1 MNRKLSKAGWVIILA
16 VVVIVLSIATTVV
29 GFNLNSKLKNEIK
42 TLTANNEKLTAEVED
57 LKIENSALK
66 TKINELTIIETD
78 NTKEEEN
85 NDPVTKKYTVI
96 SKTGLNI
103 REKASTDSEVVKVL
117 KKDETFEGEEMSV
130 NNSIWVKMSEGYVCI
145 KTSEGIVLAE

>member
-16 VVVIVLSIATTVV
+16 VIVVIFSITTTVV
-29 GFNLNSKLKNEIK
+29 GFNLNNKLKNEIK

-66 TKINELTIIETD
+66 TKIDELTIVETD
-78 NTKEEEN
+78 DTKEEEN
-85 NDPVTKKYTVI
+85 NDFVTKKYTVI

-103 REKASTDSEVVKVL
+103 REKASTDSEIVKVL
-117 KKDETFEGEEMSV
+117 EKDETFEGEEMSV
-130 NNSIWVKMSEGYVCI
+130 NDSTWVKMNEGYVCI
-145 KTSEGIVLAE
+145 KTSEGIILAE